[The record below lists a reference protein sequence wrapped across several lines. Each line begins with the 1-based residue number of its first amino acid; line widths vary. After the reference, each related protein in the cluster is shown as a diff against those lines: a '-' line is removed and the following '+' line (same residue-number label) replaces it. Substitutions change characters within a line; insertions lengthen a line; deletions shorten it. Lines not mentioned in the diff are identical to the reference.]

1 MGRNPRTTIVDVA
14 FRNTEVTDPQA
25 LRALSEIHVS
35 ATRAACQS
43 LPHLLD
49 FEEYAAVG
57 REI

>member
-49 FEEYAAVG
+49 FEEYRDVGAAL
-57 REI
+57 